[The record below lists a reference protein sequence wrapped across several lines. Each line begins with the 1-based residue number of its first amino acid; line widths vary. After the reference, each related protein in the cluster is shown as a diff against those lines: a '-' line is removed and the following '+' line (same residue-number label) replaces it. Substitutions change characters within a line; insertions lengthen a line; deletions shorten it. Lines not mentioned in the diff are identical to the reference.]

1 MNIQRLF
8 VAFILI
14 TTMGFFYDKYREKY
28 DPDTDK
34 IQFDLV
40 QEHLLSTS
48 GDFNKIKKPIMWVHT
63 DYDKNTRHWESFYSR
78 SNNQLNQ
85 PYLNMCVETIIKHC
99 GDSFNICLINDSSF
113 DKLLNNWTIDL
124 DKLPQPMKDRTRTM
138 GCLRLLE
145 KYGGVLIPNSMLMMR
160 DFIGCH
166 KEYLGVDGI
175 YVGELL
181 SRNSTS
187 SITRLFPNHLLI
199 GCNKKNKTMKEL
211 CDYLEVSLSKD
222 ITRQADFEGN
232 LDRLIFKYANSG
244 VINKIPG
251 NLLGVRNMEGEV
263 ILLDHLLQNT
273 KIPFDDNLVGIYI
286 PKKELLQRTKY
297 SWFLRMNKMQILT
310 SKTIIASK
318 FTKSYN

>member
-1 MNIQRLF
+1 MRIQRLF

-34 IQFDLV
+34 VQFDLV

-48 GDFNKIKKPIMWVHT
+48 GDFNKIKKPIMWIHT
-63 DYDKNTRHWESFYSR
+63 DYDRNTRHWASFYSR
-78 SNNQLNQ
+78 ANNNLNQ

-99 GDSFNICLINDSSF
+99 GDSFNICLINDSTF
-113 DKLLNNWTIDL
+113 DKLLNSWTIDL

-166 KEYLGVDGI
+166 KKYLGVDGI

-181 SRNSTS
+181 SRNNTS

-199 GCNKKNKTMKEL
+199 GCEKKNKTMKEL
-211 CDYLEVSLSKD
+211 CNYLEASLSKD
-222 ITRQADFEGN
+222 NTCQTDFEGN

-251 NLLGVRNMEGEV
+251 NLLGVRNMAGEV
-263 ILLDHLLQNT
+263 ILLDNLLQNT
-273 KIPFDDNLVGIYI
+273 KIPFDKNMVGIYI

-318 FTKSYN
+318 FTESYN